1 MGHSEGASGITSVI
15 KALLALEHKVIPPN
29 VFFET
34 PNPNIPFKDAKLHVP
49 VDAMPWPQGR
59 KERAS
64 VNCFGIGGANAH
76 VVLESMPREYKLSHN
91 GATSDQESCDNS
103 HLLVVSA
110 RKADT
115 LQERI
120 EGIAQYTNDHPDVL
134 KDLSYTLGER
144 REHLQHRAFA
154 VVQPR
159 KPIDASAFQSGQ
171 AKSSG
176 LTFVL
181 NGQGAQWPGMGKD
194 LMDNFEDFRADVR
207 AMDTALQELDDS
219 PAWSLEGKY
228 DIDYLI
234 VPQAAFE

>member
-34 PNPNIPFKDAKLHVP
+34 PNPNIPFNDAKLHVP
-49 VDAMPWPQGR
+49 VDAMPWPQDR
-59 KERAS
+59 KERVS

-76 VVLESMPREYKLSHN
+76 AVLESMPGKYRRELNGETSH
-91 GATSDQESCDNS
+91 GESSDSS

-110 RKADT
+110 RKSDA
-115 LQERI
+115 LQQRI
-120 EGIAQYTNDHPDVL
+120 EGIARYTNDHPDVL
-134 KDLSYTLGER
+134 QDLSYTLGER

-154 VVQPR
+154 VVQPG
-159 KPIDASAFQSGQ
+159 KPIDASAFQTGQ

-194 LMDNFEDFRADVR
+194 LMDTFEDFRADIR
-207 AMDTALQELDDS
+207 AMNIALQELDD
-219 PAWSLEGKY
+219 PPPWSLEGKSAM
-228 DIDYLI
+228 DYLT
-234 VPQAAFE
+234 VF